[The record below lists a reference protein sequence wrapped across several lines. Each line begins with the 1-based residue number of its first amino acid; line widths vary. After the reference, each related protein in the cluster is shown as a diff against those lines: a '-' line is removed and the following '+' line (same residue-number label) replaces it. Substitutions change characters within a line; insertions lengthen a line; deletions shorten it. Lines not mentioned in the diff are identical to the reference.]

1 MGQTADETDSVNVD
15 NFVQH
20 YLCMEKSE
28 EVAHS

>member
-15 NFVQH
+15 NFDQH
-20 YLCMEKSE
+20 YLCMEKNN

>member
-15 NFVQH
+15 NFDQR
-20 YLCMEKSE
+20 YLCMEKSD